1 VANNTV
7 TLTFKVTEDGKLK
20 QISQDA
26 EKAAASTKKAGAAAD
41 SYNRKQKGVAGATSN
56 STKAFSKMQQNLGGS
71 NGLVAAYAGLAANIF
86 ALTAGF
92 GALSRAARATQLESG
107 LLAMGQATGVAMH
120 SLSKGLV
127 EATGNA
133 ISLEEA
139 MRSVALIT
147 SAGIDPSQIERFGQV
162 AKKAATALGRDVQ
175 DSINRLTRGVTKL
188 EPELLDELGIMVRL
202 DEASKTYADSIG
214 KTASELTNFEKRQA
228 FLNATLTEGEAKFDA
243 LGDVDVNPYDKLA
256 AALQNLAKSGIG
268 GIAKGLAGL
277 VGYLSEKPMAL
288 LGVLVAFGSTISQT
302 ILGSLSAMATK
313 TKDLA
318 KATQAGNKERLN
330 QLTGMNRSSK
340 TLDNV
345 VKSMEDGSVSSRE
358 YREAL
363 DGQARSQKVNLGLL
377 NKRKNQEKVLAKVSK
392 TSGQEVKLQGIS
404 QEEYNQRIK
413 ISNNIIKR
421 LHKSQILGRKSAAGF
436 AQSKAMAA
444 IQEGK
449 FGVAL
454 KNTRRM
460 LKFQMAALVQT
471 SATTK
476 GYTRATQM
484 ASIALQGLS
493 MAAKTA
499 GAAVMRMMGWVG
511 MALMV
516 FQMLADGVK
525 FLINLFKSDAQK
537 QYEEK
542 SKALAEV
549 QKELAGN
556 LTEVDAAFQ
565 GQAGKIIG
573 MSGAYTALSNTLSTF
588 VAKYNELDA
597 AGKRNGN
604 TIDDQVDALDD
615 FIGKSSILKNAMQE
629 ELGATTVAG
638 VAKLKYSGNTKKA
651 KIAVDQFVNSQLNVA
666 NTMRSIAETA
676 KAGQEAI
683 SDFINASR
691 IKTSVDEVLGS
702 LKNLN
707 NELFTVGADGVTVE
721 IIPSIKEEG
730 NLGAILAERLNAD
743 QARIF
748 DVSKEHRELKAIE
761 KANKD
766 SQKKIKDLQ
775 DRSEA
780 LRGRGVGGA
789 KKRIAEKIA
798 ALKAEQEAGKE
809 QQDAIA
815 EAMLPQLKAAQDLF
829 ALEQERQ
836 VNKKHL
842 LELAKE
848 ETQLQKAL
856 AANTQASAL
865 AQINAHNAHK
875 QAQKDLNS
883 NQIRFNNTIISGL
896 DAEKL
901 GRKLSVDEAK
911 QLKNLQNQ
919 NAVLTAQNT
928 RLEAEKT
935 DELEAQ
941 VQLKKTALAAAQ
953 ENAKAEKAVLDN
965 LKKQISEAKKF
976 QKVTESIAKL
986 EMRAA
991 NRASGQASGLTAS
1004 QKASIKLDKDS
1015 RARRIAIIQ
1024 QEYNAK
1030 VASAN
1035 IEKAVTKARMAVLRA
1050 EIDVINAK
1058 RKDAGEEQIP
1068 TGDLDAVINSLNGN
1082 NSVYEQA
1089 IRNALLTKKEQ
1100 LLILNEES
1108 ATLDVQRLRTVELEQ
1123 IDQKRME
1130 HAKAILGLQQGIF
1143 GEISKQS
1150 DITDKLATLRNTG
1163 ADGQPKSLVQA
1174 EKNAE
1179 ESRQRREQIAQME
1192 YNLKVA
1198 TIKAEEALMQAKFDL
1213 LKAEMAASGG
1223 GIDANEAAALNAAQ
1237 QSLNLTKQANA
1248 MKIKTAQMEKTLAL
1262 ETIGAE
1268 RANAAEKAGRA
1279 GGMAGF
1285 MASIRGAGSAEAQ
1298 DIGKI
1303 GTGAVTEGEKIVAE
1317 SIKQGSADTNALLKA
1332 IADKLGAEVSTG
1344 GGSVSVSKTV
1354 STGASSEGTDA
1365 IADANAVV
1373 QEGSANIGTAVA
1385 GEAGTEIN
1393 AEDPTSNGT
1402 GIAAATGSLS
1412 QLRGMIA
1419 ATATDMAQLG
1429 PEGEGI
1435 SQVLD
1440 GALAFSDAITESA
1453 STAEM
1458 LGGMVSAASSMMAGA
1473 SKAKIANIDAEIAA
1487 EKKRDGKSAES
1498 VAKLKALQKKKEA
1511 EEKKAFKRQKLM
1523 KMASVIINTADGIMN
1538 YMSDKNIPMAVATG
1552 IMGAAQLAI
1561 IASTKYNGGSAA
1573 APSASMPS
1581 NVSSGKRESKV
1592 DLAKGNNAFG
1602 ETVYMRG
1609 GRGQGSG
1616 MSDFKPAFTGYK
1628 HRAEGGP
1635 TGFLVG
1641 EQGPEL
1647 FMPKEAGDI
1656 VPAGDTEEITQTA
1669 PTNVSFNINAVD
1681 AKGVEEMLMDQRGSI
1696 IGMIREAANENGQ
1709 LFLED
1714 VEDINY

>member
-92 GALSRAARATQLESG
+92 GALSRAARANQLESG

-120 SLSKGLV
+120 SLSRGLV

-147 SAGIDPSQIERFGQV
+147 SAGIDPSAIDRFGQV

-228 FLNATLTEGEAKFDA
+228 FLNATLAEGEAKFGA

-268 GIAKGLAGL
+268 GIAEGLAGI
-277 VGYLSEKPMAL
+277 VGYLSEKPTAL
-288 LGVLVAFGSTISQT
+288 LGIIAAFGSTISQVV
-302 ILGSLSAMATK
+302 LGSLGEMTTK
-313 TKDLA
+313 THSLA
-318 KATQAGNKERLN
+318 KATQAQNKARLS
-330 QLTGMNRSSK
+330 QLTGLNRSSK
-340 TLDNV
+340 SLDNV
-345 VKSMEDGSVSSRE
+345 VKSMDDNSVSSRE

-404 QEEYNQRIK
+404 QQQYNQRIAT
-413 ISNNIIKR
+413 SNNIIKR
-421 LHKSQILGRKSAAGF
+421 LNQSQIQGRKSAAGF
-436 AQSKAMAA
+436 AQSKAIAA

-460 LKFQMAALVQT
+460 LRFQMAALVQT

-484 ASIALQGLS
+484 ASIAIQGLS

-499 GAAVMRMMGWVG
+499 GAAIMRMMGIVG
-511 MALMV
+511 MALLA

-588 VAKYNELDA
+588 VGKYNELDA

-604 TIDDQVDALDD
+604 TIDDQVDALDG
-615 FIGKSSILKNAMQE
+615 FIAKSSVLKNAMQE
-629 ELGATTVAG
+629 ELGATTIAG
-638 VAKLKYSGNTKKA
+638 LAKDKYSGDTRRA
-651 KIAVDQFVNSQLNVA
+651 KIAVDQFINSQLNVA
-666 NTMRSIAETA
+666 KTMRSIAETA

-683 SDFINASR
+683 ADFINAGR

-707 NELFTVGADGVTVE
+707 SELFTVGADGVTVE
-721 IIPSIKEEG
+721 IIPTVKEEG
-730 NLGAILAERLNAD
+730 NLGAILSESLNAD

-766 SQKKIKDLQ
+766 TQNKIAELTERKAGLSG
-775 DRSEA
+775 RSE
-780 LRGRGVGGA
+780 GKN
-789 KKRIAEKIA
+789 KKRIDASIA
-798 ALKAEQEAGKE
+798 ILKAEMKAGKE
-809 QQDAIA
+809 QQDVIA
-815 EAMLPQLKAAQDLF
+815 EAMLPQLKTAQDLF
-829 ALEQERQ
+829 ALEQQRQ
-836 VNKKHL
+836 VDKKHL
-842 LELAKE
+842 LEMAKE

-856 AANTQASAL
+856 AANTQVSAQ
-865 AQINAHNAHK
+865 AQINAHNAQK
-875 QAQKDLNS
+875 AAQMELNS
-883 NQIRFNNTIISGL
+883 NQIRFNNKIISGL

-911 QLKNLQNQ
+911 QLQTLQNQ
-919 NAVLTAQNT
+919 NAVLTMQNT

-941 VQLKKTALAAAQ
+941 VQLKKTVLAAVQ

-991 NRASGQASGLTAS
+991 NRASGQASGLTPS
-1004 QKASIKLDKDS
+1004 QIASIKLDKDS
-1015 RARRIAIIQ
+1015 RARRITIIQ
-1024 QEYNAK
+1024 QEYNSK
-1030 VASAN
+1030 VAGAT
-1035 IEKAVTKARMAVLRA
+1035 IERAVTKARMAVLKA
-1050 EIDVINAK
+1050 EIDLINQK
-1058 RKDAGEEQIP
+1058 RKDAGEKQID
-1068 TGDLDAVINSLNGN
+1068 TTELDAVINSLNNESG
-1082 NSVYEQA
+1082 VYEQA
-1089 IRNALLTKKEQ
+1089 MRNALLTKKEQ
-1100 LLILNEES
+1100 LLILNEEA
-1108 ATLDVQRLRTVELEQ
+1108 ATLDVQKLRTVELEQ
-1123 IDQKRME
+1123 IDQKRLE
-1130 HAKAILGLQQGIF
+1130 HAKSILGLQKGVF
-1143 GEISKQS
+1143 GEMSKQS

-1179 ESRQRREQIAQME
+1179 ESRQRREQLAKME

-1198 TIKAEEALMQAKFDL
+1198 TVKAEEALMQAKFDL

-1237 QSLNLTKQANA
+1237 QSLNLTKQANE
-1248 MKIKTAQMEKTLAL
+1248 MKIKTAKMEKTLAL
-1262 ETIGAE
+1262 ETVNAE
-1268 RANAAEKAGRA
+1268 RSNAAEKAGRA
-1279 GGMAGF
+1279 GGMKGLLANL
-1285 MASIRGAGSAEAQ
+1285 RGTRTAEDQ
-1298 DIGKI
+1298 DIGKV
-1303 GTGAVTEGEKIVAE
+1303 GTGAITEGEKIVAD
-1317 SIKQGSADTNALLKA
+1317 SIKQGSADTNMILKA

-1344 GGSVSVSKTV
+1344 EGATSVSSTV
-1354 STGASSEGTDA
+1354 SPGTDA
-1365 IADANAVV
+1365 TIDTISQANQVGNATSSTVENGLGGDSGKTITSEDSEGNGVDGAV
-1373 QEGSANIGTAVA
+1373 NK
-1385 GEAGTEIN
+1385 
-1393 AEDPTSNGT
+1393 
-1402 GIAAATGSLS
+1402 LS
-1412 QLRGMIA
+1412 TLKGLIS
-1419 ATATDMAQLG
+1419 ATATEMALLG
-1429 PEGEGI
+1429 PEGEGA
-1435 SQVLD
+1435 SQVLN
-1440 GALAFSDAITESA
+1440 GALVMSEAFDKEADSMERAGAMISG
-1453 STAEM
+1453 
-1458 LGGMVSAASSMMAGA
+1458 LSSMMEGN
-1473 SKAKIANIDAEIAA
+1473 SKMKIARIDQEIEA
-1487 EKKRDGKSAES
+1487 EKRRDGKSAES
-1498 VAKLKALQKKKEA
+1498 VAKLKALEKKKEA
-1511 EEKKAFKRQKLM
+1511 EQRKAFKRKKAMQ
-1523 KMASVIINTADGIMN
+1523 MAQTVINTAAGIME

-1552 IMGAAQLAI
+1552 ILGAAQLAI
-1561 IASTKYNGGSAA
+1561 ISSQKYQGGSAS
-1573 APSASMPS
+1573 APSASIPEKA
-1581 NVSSGKRESKV
+1581 SSGKRDAKV
-1592 DLAKGNNAFG
+1592 DLARGNNASG
-1602 ETVYMRG
+1602 ELAYSRG
-1609 GRGQGSG
+1609 SMGTGSG
-1616 MSDFKPAFTGYK
+1616 ATDFKPAFTGYK

-1635 TGFLVG
+1635 TGFIVG

-1647 FMPKEAGDI
+1647 FMPQQPGDI
-1656 VPAGDTEEITQTA
+1656 IPAGQTEDITASA
-1669 PTNVSFNINAVD
+1669 PTNVSFNISAVD
-1681 AKGVEEMLMDQRGSI
+1681 SRGMEEMLLEQRGSI
-1696 IGMIREAANENGQ
+1696 IGMIKEAANENGE

-1714 VEDINY
+1714 VEEMTY

>member
-1 VANNTV
+1 MANNTV

-92 GALSRAARATQLESG
+92 GALSRAARANQLESG

-120 SLSKGLV
+120 SLSRGLV
-127 EATGNA
+127 EATGSA

-147 SAGIDPSQIERFGQV
+147 SAGIDPSAIDRFGQV

-228 FLNATLTEGEAKFDA
+228 FLNATLAEGEAKFGA

-268 GIAKGLAGL
+268 GIAEGLAGI
-277 VGYLSEKPMAL
+277 VGYLSEKPTAL
-288 LGVLVAFGSTISQT
+288 LGIIAAFGSTISQVV
-302 ILGSLSAMATK
+302 LGSLGEMTTK
-313 TKDLA
+313 THSLA
-318 KATQAGNKERLN
+318 KATQAQNKARLS
-330 QLTGMNRSSK
+330 QLTGLNRSSK
-340 TLDNV
+340 SLDNV
-345 VKSMEDGSVSSRE
+345 VKSMDDNSVSSRE

-404 QEEYNQRIK
+404 QQEYNQRIAT
-413 ISNNIIKR
+413 SNNIIRR
-421 LHKSQILGRKSAAGF
+421 LNQSQIQGRKSAAGF
-436 AQSKAMAA
+436 AQSKAIAA

-460 LKFQMAALVQT
+460 LRFQMAALVQT

-476 GYTRATQM
+476 GYTRATQV

-499 GAAVMRMMGWVG
+499 GAALMRMMGIVG
-511 MALMV
+511 MALMA

-525 FLINLFKSDAQK
+525 FLINLFKSPAQK
-537 QYEEK
+537 QYEER

-565 GQAGKIIG
+565 GQASKIVTV
-573 MSGAYTALSNTLSTF
+573 SGAYTALSNTLSTF
-588 VAKYNELDA
+588 VSKYKELDA

-604 TIDDQVDALDD
+604 TIDDQVDALDG
-615 FIGKSSILKNAMQE
+615 FIAKSSVLKNAMQE
-629 ELGATTVAG
+629 ELGATTIAG
-638 VAKLKYSGNTKKA
+638 LAKDKYSGDTRRA
-651 KIAVDQFVNSQLNVA
+651 KIAVDQFINSQLNVA

-683 SDFINASR
+683 SNFINASR

-707 NELFTVGADGVTVE
+707 SELFTVGADGVTVE
-721 IIPSIKEEG
+721 IIPTIKEEG

-766 SQKKIKDLQ
+766 SQKKINDLR
-775 DRSEA
+775 DKSESMGNA
-780 LRGRGVGGA
+780 RGVQKA
-789 KKRIAEKIA
+789 KERIAGQIA
-798 ALKAEQEAGKE
+798 ALRAEQEAGKE

-815 EAMLPQLKAAQDLF
+815 EAMLPQLKAAQNLF
-829 ALEQERQ
+829 ALEQQRQ
-836 VNKKHL
+836 VDKKHL

-856 AANTQASAL
+856 AANTQISAQ
-865 AQINAHNAHK
+865 AQINAHNAQK
-875 QAQKDLNS
+875 QAQMELNS

-896 DAEKL
+896 NAEKL
-901 GRKLSVDEAK
+901 GRELSVDEAK
-911 QLKNLQNQ
+911 QLQALQNQ

-941 VQLKKTALAAAQ
+941 VQLKKTALAAVQ
-953 ENAKAEKAVLDN
+953 ETVKSEKAVLDN

-991 NRASGQASGLTAS
+991 NRGSGQASGLTAS
-1004 QKASIKLDKDS
+1004 QKASIKLDKES

-1024 QEYNAK
+1024 QEYNSK
-1030 VASAN
+1030 VAGAT
-1035 IEKAVTKARMAVLRA
+1035 IERAVTKARMAVLKA
-1050 EIDVINAK
+1050 EIDLINAK
-1058 RKDAGEEQIP
+1058 RKDTGEEQID
-1068 TGDLDAVINSLNGN
+1068 TTELDAVINSLNSKTG
-1082 NSVYEQA
+1082 VYEQA

-1100 LLILNEES
+1100 LLILTEE
-1108 ATLDVQRLRTVELEQ
+1108 AETLDVQKLRTVELEQ
-1123 IDQKRME
+1123 IDQKRLE
-1130 HAKAILGLQQGIF
+1130 HAKSILGLQKGVF
-1143 GEISKQS
+1143 GEMSKQS
-1150 DITDKLATLRNTG
+1150 DITGKLATLRNTG

-1179 ESRQRREQIAQME
+1179 ESRQRREQLAKME

-1198 TIKAEEALMQAKFDL
+1198 TVKAEEALMQAKFDL

-1237 QSLNLTKQANA
+1237 QSLNLTKQANE
-1248 MKIKTAQMEKTLAL
+1248 MKIKTAKMEKTLAL
-1262 ETIGAE
+1262 ETVDAE
-1268 RANAAEKAGRA
+1268 RSNAAEKAGRA
-1279 GGMAGF
+1279 GGMKGLLANL
-1285 MASIRGAGSAEAQ
+1285 RGTRTAEDQ

-1303 GTGAVTEGEKIVAE
+1303 GTGAVTEGEKIVAD
-1317 SIKQGSADTNALLKA
+1317 SIKQGSADTNMILKA
-1332 IADKLGAEVSTG
+1332 IADKLGAEVSTEG
-1344 GGSVSVSKTV
+1344 GATSVSSTV
-1354 STGASSEGTDA
+1354 STGTDA
-1365 IADANAVV
+1365 TIDTISQANQVGNATSSTVDNGLGGDSGKTITSEDGENGVDGAV
-1373 QEGSANIGTAVA
+1373 NK
-1385 GEAGTEIN
+1385 
-1393 AEDPTSNGT
+1393 
-1402 GIAAATGSLS
+1402 LS
-1412 QLRGMIA
+1412 TLKGLIA
-1419 ATATDMAQLG
+1419 ATATEMALLG
-1429 PEGEGI
+1429 PEGEGA
-1435 SQVLD
+1435 SQVLN
-1440 GALAFSDAITESA
+1440 GAMVMSEAFDKEADSMERAGAMISG
-1453 STAEM
+1453 
-1458 LGGMVSAASSMMAGA
+1458 LSSMMEGN
-1473 SKAKIANIDAEIAA
+1473 SKMKIARIDQEIEA
-1487 EKKRDGKSAES
+1487 EKRRDGKSAES
-1498 VAKLKALQKKKEA
+1498 VAKLKALEKKKEA
-1511 EEKKAFKRQKLM
+1511 EQRKAFKRKKAMQ
-1523 KMASVIINTADGIMN
+1523 MAQTVINTAAGIME

-1552 IMGAAQLAI
+1552 ILGAAQLAI
-1561 IASTKYNGGSAA
+1561 ISSQKYQGGSAS
-1573 APSASMPS
+1573 APSASIPEKAQ
-1581 NVSSGKRESKV
+1581 SGKRDAKV
-1592 DLAKGNNAFG
+1592 DLARGNNASG
-1602 ETVYMRG
+1602 EIAYARG
-1609 GRGQGSG
+1609 SMGQGSG
-1616 MSDFKPAFTGYK
+1616 ATDFKPAFTGYK

-1635 TGFLVG
+1635 TGFIVG

-1647 FMPKEAGDI
+1647 FMPQQPGDI
-1656 VPAGDTEEITQTA
+1656 IPAGQTEDITSTA
-1669 PTNVSFNINAVD
+1669 PTNVSFNISAVD
-1681 AKGVEEMLMDQRGSI
+1681 ARGMEEMLLEQRGSI
-1696 IGMIREAANENGQ
+1696 IGMIKEAANENGE

-1714 VEDINY
+1714 VEEMTY